1 MARFTRKY
9 LLRNLF
15 GNDYWFLA
23 CASFS
28 HSSYQMPT
36 LKALRWHCCS
46 VIYWKHTGPNVT
58 LYHNLVNQIG
68 LFQKKPKHGGV
79 KIWNFQGYQRNS
91 MCNFQ
96 RLRKSHVE
104 FPGVLVF
111 GLGISKGWNT
121 ILQNFQVWSSVLPRI
136 SRGKVKKWKIP
147 GGFSKKYV
155 LNPPFCFFSGIAHC
169 RIYDKMGIWEFEMV
183 QNCLLSWS
191 ITRTV
196 FCNLLSFYWCW

>member
-1 MARFTRKY
+1 MHLLAIPPTKCLHWKPWGDIVAQSFIENIPGQMLPCTTIWLIKLGYSRK
-9 LLRNLF
+9 N
-15 GNDYWFLA
+15 
-23 CASFS
+23 
-28 HSSYQMPT
+28 
-36 LKALRWHCCS
+36 
-46 VIYWKHTGPNVT
+46 PNT
-58 LYHNLVNQIG
+58 
-68 LFQKKPKHGGV
+68 GGV

-91 MCNFQ
+91 MCNFH
-96 RLRKSHVE
+96 RLWKSHVE

-121 ILQNFQVWSSVLPRI
+121 ILQNFQVWNSVLPRI

-196 FCNLLSFYWCW
+196 FGNLLSFYWCW